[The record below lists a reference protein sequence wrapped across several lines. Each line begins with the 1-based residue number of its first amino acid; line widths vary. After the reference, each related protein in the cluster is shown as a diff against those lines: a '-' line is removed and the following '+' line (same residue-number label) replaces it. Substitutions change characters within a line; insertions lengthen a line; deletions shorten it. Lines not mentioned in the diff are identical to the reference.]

1 MLETEFNNN
10 LSFLGKYFHTVQ
22 IDTETYLAYLR
33 KVFLQKGA
41 RKLLQVTRVLIS
53 QHGSVFKEIKRIL
66 VFLLQQVGG

>member
-33 KVFLQKGA
+33 KVFVQNGEKN
-41 RKLLQVTRVLIS
+41 LLQVTECLSVCMD
-53 QHGSVFKEIKRIL
+53 QHLRM
-66 VFLLQQVGG
+66 